1 MKTEQPLVNQ
11 KYQLSKF
18 KGKGGWTYA
27 PIPEI
32 AQDKHAHFGWV
43 RVKGTIDD
51 FEIKNYHLMPMGNG
65 SLFLPVKAEIRKK
78 IGKKEGDW
86 IHVILFADTSPVE
99 IPEELLLCLKEDK
112 EAYDTFLS
120 YSQGNQKEFIDWI
133 YSAKTIETRVDRIAK
148 SLNLLVQKKKLRDK

>member
-1 MKTEQPLVNQ
+1 
-11 KYQLSKF
+11 
-18 KGKGGWTYA
+18 
-27 PIPEI
+27 
-32 AQDKHAHFGWV
+32 
-43 RVKGTIDD
+43 
-51 FEIKNYHLMPMGNG
+51 MPMGNG

-99 IPEELLLCLKEDK
+99 IPEELLICLKEDK

-148 SLNLLVQKKKLRDK
+148 SLNLLLQKKKLRDK